1 MSDINLIIKATDNAS
16 AVLNRINKNVDRLD
30 KNGRRASKSMGG
42 MGAALKG
49 VAVAAAA
56 IGLGKLISGTV
67 QTIAKFESL
76 RASLKTVTG
85 SVDGARVAFARIQE
99 FTAKTPFQLDEV
111 TESFIILQ
119 RYGIDTSIKSLNA
132 FGNIAAANGKSFN
145 QLAEAVGDALTG
157 EFERLKEFGI
167 KVQRENDKFVMSM
180 GETQLAVT
188 DSAGELVNE
197 LKKLGE
203 EGGRY
208 ASGLADQSATLGG
221 KFSNLKDNISQFAAS
236 IGEGGL
242 NSAMK
247 DVLDS
252 FNSLGG
258 EAPKVGR
265 VIGAGLG
272 AAIKVTM
279 KRFKD
284 LTTLAKAAFD
294 AMSGFVMQEG
304 GIVDTVTSAFDG
316 IRNSVKYYLK
326 KILEFFGLT
335 FQDIPNMLK
344 KSVNFMISSYQ
355 YFVEQTFRIIK
366 NLPEIFK
373 QVFIGIGNLTVD
385 FGTRL
390 VTQFKSLGGA
400 LKEAIKAGFNLF
412 DDRGFVETLNEQM
425 SNAFAGFSIAD
436 SFNMPKAVL
445 LDQDDVNRIYGTDY
459 FQLAKNIILGASDE
473 VQDALSG
480 LGITINGLQPGKGA
494 IGFLEEYNRLLAEG
508 EAEQKALEEALKN
521 QTTAQNDNTNT
532 KKKGNKELTDEEK
545 FLKKVTKSYDDL
557 ILKVTKK
564 SEADL
569 INAELIERTHAAYEA
584 GTLTLAQ
591 YSEALTDLDSK
602 HDTLEL
608 RALRTAQTIKQ
619 GFESM
624 AGRVTDVFFNMFTGV
639 TSAFEGLK
647 SIARMVFE
655 MVAKAIIQAF
665 IVKPIIGALTGGM
678 GIPFFANGGMIPSG
692 QAAIVGERGPEII
705 TGANGGTRVFSNTES
720 RNSMNSGGSD
730 DSPLTV
736 NFNLTAV
743 DTQSGVQFLMENKST
758 ITGMIQTAYNQRGV
772 RGPLG

>member
-16 AVLNRINKNVDRLD
+16 AVLNRINKNVDKLD
-30 KNGRRASKSMGG
+30 KNGKRASKAMGG
-42 MGAALKG
+42 MGAALKT

-56 IGLGKLISGTV
+56 IGLGKLVSSTV

-221 KFSNLKDNISQFAAS
+221 KFSNLQDNISQFMSS

-242 NSAMK
+242 NSVMK

-252 FNSLGG
+252 FNSLGS

-272 AAIKVTM
+272 AAIKTVM
-279 KRFKD
+279 IRFKLFADTASKIFGAVASVAVD
-284 LTTLAKAAFD
+284 LLMNIKQTF
-294 AMSGFVMQEG
+294 S
-304 GIVDTVTSAFDG
+304 
-316 IRNSVKYYLK
+316 NLK
-326 KILEFFGLT
+326 
-335 FQDIPNMLK
+335 NMLGLDDVMEK
-344 KSVNFMISSYQ
+344 FSFAFKEMGRVAKVIANVIIN
-355 YFVEQTFRIIK
+355 TFRAIYEQAFKIFTK
-366 NLPEIFK
+366 LPALFRD
-373 QVFIGIGNLTVD
+373 VFIGLGKLTGD
-385 FGTRL
+385 FGNRL
-390 VTQFKSLGGA
+390 VDQFFSLGGA
-400 LKEAIKAGFNLF
+400 LKDAIVAGLNPF
-412 DDRGFVETLNEQM
+412 DDRGFAET
-425 SNAFAGFSIAD
+425 FAKTMENSFKGFKASD
-436 SFNMPKAVL
+436 SFK
-445 LDQDDVNRIYGTDY
+445 LDTDVFLSQEDIDRIFGFDNIDA
-459 FQLAKNIILGASDE
+459 AKKFILGASEE
-473 VQDALSG
+473 VMRELSI
-480 LGITINGLQPGKGA
+480 LGIELSAFKPGQ
-494 IGFLEEYNRLLAEG
+494 GFATFMEEYNRLIAEG
-508 EAEQKALEEALKN
+508 EAEADAIAAAIANHNAEQKKQNTTTNEGNKN
-521 QTTAQNDNTNT
+521 
-532 KKKGNKELTDEEK
+532 KKKEITLLDKQIKAYDELVAK
-545 FLKKVTKSYDDL
+545 
-557 ILKVTKK
+557 ITKK

-569 INAELIERTHAAYEA
+569 INADLIERTHQAYNN
-584 GTLTLAQ
+584 GTFTLAQ
-591 YSEALTDLDSK
+591 YSEALTQLGSD
-602 HDTLEL
+602 HETLEL

-619 GFESM
+619 GFQNM
-624 AGRVTDVFFNMFTGV
+624 AGQVTDVFFNMFTGV
-639 TSAFEGLK
+639 TSAFQGLQQ
-647 SIARMVFE
+647 IARMVFE

-705 TGANGGTRVFSNTES
+705 TGSAGGTRVFSNTES
-720 RNSMNSGGSD
+720 RNMMNSGRDD

-743 DTQSGVQFLMENKST
+743 DTQTGVQFLMENKST

>member
-30 KNGRRASKSMGG
+30 KNGRKASKSMGG
-42 MGAALKG
+42 MGAALKT

-56 IGLGKLISGTV
+56 IGLGKLVSSTV

-111 TESFIILQ
+111 TDSFIILQ

-221 KFSNLKDNISQFAAS
+221 KFSNLQDNVSQFMSS

-242 NSAMK
+242 NSVMK

-252 FNSLGG
+252 FNSLGS

-272 AAIKVTM
+272 AAIKTVM
-279 KRFKD
+279 IRFK
-284 LTTLAKAAFD
+284 LFA
-294 AMSGFVMQEG
+294 
-304 GIVDTVTSAFDG
+304 DTS
-316 IRNSVKYYLK
+316 K
-326 KILEFFGLT
+326 KIFGAVSELAIDLLMNIKRT
-335 FQDIPNMLK
+335 FGNLK
-344 KSVNFMISSYQ
+344 NSLGLDDVIEKFSFAFSEMGRIAKVIANFIINSFRALY
-355 YFVEQTFRIIK
+355 EQGFRIFTK
-366 NLPEIFK
+366 LPGVFK
-373 QVFIGIGNLTVD
+373 EVFLGIGRLGQD
-385 FGTRL
+385 FGTRMINQFTSIGKAMKL
-390 VTQFKSLGGA
+390 AIEAPFTDVTFA
-400 LKEAIKAGFNLF
+400 DA
-412 DDRGFVETLNEQM
+412 LNEAKK
-425 SNAFAGFSIAD
+425 NAFDGFKIGD
-436 SFNMPKAVL
+436 SFN
-445 LDQDDVNRIYGTDY
+445 LDDDIFLSKEDIDRIFGFDNINA
-459 FQLAKNIILGASDE
+459 AKEFIIGASEEVMRELRILGIDISAFK
-473 VQDALSG
+473 
-480 LGITINGLQPGKGA
+480 PGQ
-494 IGFLEEYNRLLAEG
+494 GFATFMDEYNRLLAEG
-508 EAEQKALEEALKN
+508 EKEADAIAAAIANHNSAQKENNA
-521 QTTAQNDNTNT
+521 QTD
-532 KKKGNKELTDEEK
+532 KGNKNKKKEITLLDKQNKAYKELVANITMQ
-545 FLKKVTKSYDDL
+545 
-557 ILKVTKK
+557 
-564 SEADL
+564 SEAHL
-569 INAELIERTHAAYEA
+569 INNDLIERTHEAYKN
-584 GTLTLAQ
+584 GTFTLEQ
-591 YSEALTDLDSK
+591 YSQALQSLGSDHT
-602 HDTLEL
+602 TLEL
-608 RALRTAQTIKQ
+608 RALRTAQTIKD
-619 GFESM
+619 GFNNM
-624 AGRVTDVFFNMFTGV
+624 AGQVTDVFFNMFTGV
-639 TSAFEGLK
+639 TSAFQGLK
-647 SIARMVFE
+647 QIASMVFE

-705 TGANGGTRVFSNTES
+705 TGSNGGTRVFSNTES
-720 RNSMNSGGSD
+720 RNAMNSGGGSG

-736 NFNLTAV
+736 NFHLTAV
-743 DTQSGVQFLMENKST
+743 DTQTGVQFLMENKST